1 MQRLGHAGLALATS
15 LSFWIIF
22 IWQAAL
28 LRRQKK
34 LDFTAGL
41 FMVKALMASLV
52 MAAGLIGIRMYLTEI
67 PSFSEILGP
76 RLQLV
81 LLVVSGLILY
91 GGTAVILR
99 IAPKLR

>member
-1 MQRLGHAGLALATS
+1 M
-15 LSFWIIF
+15 
-22 IWQAAL
+22 
-28 LRRQKK
+28 RRQKK

-91 GGTAVILR
+91 GGTTVILR

>member
-1 MQRLGHAGLALATS
+1 M
-15 LSFWIIF
+15 
-22 IWQAAL
+22 
-28 LRRQKK
+28 
-34 LDFTAGL
+34 
-41 FMVKALMASLV
+41 

-67 PSFSEILGP
+67 TSFSEILGP